1 MNESLNIYKEILEK
15 YAAESRLRAIPPVSD
30 VSGCIDLTGNDYL
43 GLGSRCEEFI
53 PEFLDSSDLLFTS
66 SASRLLATRQKSYSA
81 LEDMLSRLY
90 GKDILLFNSGYH
102 ANTGCLSALAVPGTV
117 FLADKLI
124 HASAID
130 GLILGKSEFYR
141 WRHNDVASLV
151 RLLEKHHAGADRI
164 IVVVESIYSMD
175 GDEAPLRQLVSL
187 KKEFPKMILYVD
199 EAHGFGVRGKRGMG
213 LCEEL
218 DILPGVDIL
227 IGTFGKACASQGAFA
242 AASPLMRDF
251 LLNSARSFIFSTA
264 LPPVCCDWTRLM
276 IEKIID
282 MGDERSRLAAIARR
296 MNAFI
301 GGLTGAPS
309 PSSSQIIPLVT
320 GDSAKAMAI
329 SANLRDAGI
338 LALPIRRP
346 TVPPGTERI
355 RFSFNASVTDSQ
367 LDYFEKQLES
377 VYRHETGVCCK

>member
-1 MNESLNIYKEILEK
+1 MNDNFNIYKDVLNK
-15 YAAESRLRAIPPVSD
+15 YGEESRLRAIPPVSD
-30 VSGCIDLTGNDYL
+30 VSGSLDLTGNDYL
-43 GLGSRCEEFI
+43 GLGSRYNEFL
-53 PEFLDSSDLLFTS
+53 PEFLESSDLLFTS
-66 SASRLLATRQKSYSA
+66 SASRLLATRQKSYAA
-81 LEDMLSRLY
+81 LEEMLSGLY
-90 GKDILLFNSGYH
+90 GKDVLLFNSGYH
-102 ANTGCLSALAVPGTV
+102 ANTGCLSALAVPSTI
-117 FLADKLI
+117 FLADKLV

-151 RLLEKHHAGADRI
+151 KLLEKHQASAERI

-199 EAHGFGVRGKRGMG
+199 EAHGFGVRGKHG
-213 LCEEL
+213 LGLSEEFDL
-218 DILPGVDIL
+218 LPDVDIL

-242 AASPLMRDF
+242 VTSRLMRDY

-264 LPPVCCDWTRLM
+264 LPPVSCDWTRLM
-276 IEKIID
+276 IEKIIT
-282 MGDERSRLAAIARR
+282 MGDERARLAAIARR
-296 MNAFI
+296 MNDFI
-301 GGLTGAPS
+301 GNLTGTAS
-309 PSSSQIIPLVT
+309 PSTSQIIPLVT
-320 GDSAKAMAI
+320 GDSAKAI
-329 SANLRDAGI
+329 SISTKLRDAGI

-355 RFSFNASVTDSQ
+355 RFSFNASVTDEQ

-377 VYRHETGVCCK
+377 VYRNEI

>member
-1 MNESLNIYKEILEK
+1 MNDNFNIYKDILNK
-15 YAAESRLRAIPPVSD
+15 YGEESRLRAIPPVSD
-30 VSGCIDLTGNDYL
+30 VSGSLDLTGNDYL
-43 GLGSRCEEFI
+43 GLASRYDEFL
-53 PEFLDSSDLLFTS
+53 PEFLESSGLLFTS
-66 SASRLLATRQKSYSA
+66 SASRLLATRQKSYA
-81 LEDMLSRLY
+81 GLEGLLSSLY
-90 GKDILLFNSGYH
+90 GKDVLLFNSGYH
-102 ANTGCLSALAVPGTV
+102 ANTGCLSSLAVAGTV
-117 FLADKLI
+117 FLADKLV

-141 WRHNDVASLV
+141 WRHNDVESLV
-151 RLLEKHHAGADRI
+151 RLLEKHHAGAGRI

-199 EAHGFGVRGKRGMG
+199 EAHGFGVRGNRGLG
-213 LCEEL
+213 LSEEL
-218 DILPGVDIL
+218 DILSDIDIL

-242 AASPLMRDF
+242 ATSPMMRNF

-264 LPPVCCDWTRLM
+264 LPPVCCDWTHLM
-276 IEKIID
+276 IEKIVT
-282 MGDERSRLAAIARR
+282 MGDERARLAAISRR
-296 MNAFI
+296 MNDFI
-301 GGLTGAPS
+301 GRLTGTAS
-309 PSSSQIIPLVT
+309 PSTSQIIPLVT

-329 SANLRDAGI
+329 SAKLRDAGI

-355 RFSFNASVTDSQ
+355 RFSFNASVTDRQ

-377 VYRHETGVCCK
+377 VYRNEI